1 MRRQAHWVGVLAAL
15 MLIAGLAGAPAAS
28 AQPQAIPASAPTL
41 GLHTKFTEG
50 FGHVRPRVVSFGG
63 DPTSLVARVH
73 WSSWGSAR
81 AVGHGEADWVWPGW
95 CVACGSTNLPATVVA
110 FGLRTCDGHPAY
122 SHVEWY
128 FPSRGMTFSPH
139 LGTLN
144 VCDPRSSSRVQE
156 PPHANC
162 ALVRVPGALITKISV
177 FGYGIRCPA
186 ARGLLAKLDPI
197 SHYRHNARFHV
208 GRWWCGSELTMQVTT
223 TGPQSFECESGDDND
238 VSFDLMPTGDVI
250 RG

>member
-1 MRRQAHWVGVLAAL
+1 MKRWVGVIAAL
-15 MLIAGLAGAPAAS
+15 MLMVAGLGAAANAIAQPRAS
-28 AQPQAIPASAPTL
+28 AASAPTL

-50 FGHVRPRVVSFGG
+50 FGHVRPRVVSYGG
-63 DPTSLVARVH
+63 DPTSLVAKVH
-73 WSSWGSAR
+73 WSSWGGAR

-110 FGLRTCDGHPAY
+110 FGLRTCGGHPAY
-122 SHVEWY
+122 AHVEWY

-144 VCDPRSSSRVQE
+144 VCDPSGSSHVSE
-156 PPHANC
+156 PPHGNC
-162 ALVRVPGALITKISV
+162 ALLRVPGALITKIEV

-186 ARGLLAKLDPI
+186 ARALLAKLDPI
-197 SHYRHNARFHV
+197 SHYRHNARFHA
-208 GRWWCGSELTMQVTT
+208 GPWWCGSELTMQVTK
-223 TGPQSFECESGDDND
+223 TGPQSFECESGDYND
-238 VSFDLMPTGDVI
+238 VSFDVMPTGDVI